1 MPKKKQR
8 VKKSDILNYMRNFS
22 IFLFL
27 LCTVFI
33 LFIGQ
38 VNAQT
43 PTNIPNCAAVPT
55 LAVQA
60 LGISCGDGNNSCTN
74 KCCVPENPQTAT
86 RAKIG
91 SDLPIVRDVL
101 KFINIPNPL
110 DKLLEYKT
118 QVNTNPC
125 INGSPSTPGDLTNP
139 SCTCIRPTE
148 APLETLINMCENIK
162 SNGEKTSCKNCLKG
176 VGVGQSVGVWT
187 GIGCVQSNV
196 GSFIQ
201 ETLLGWGVGL
211 AGGISMLCIIYA
223 AFMMQT
229 SGGEAEKIKK
239 AQQLM
244 TSCITG
250 LMLIIFSVFILQL
263 IGVRILR
270 IPGFI

>member
-1 MPKKKQR
+1 
-8 VKKSDILNYMRNFS
+8 MRNVA

-27 LCTVFI
+27 FFSLF
-33 LFIGQ
+33 FIGQ

-43 PTNIPNCAAVPT
+43 PTVS
-55 LAVQA
+55 
-60 LGISCGDGNNSCTN
+60 SCGPNLAIPVVGINCGNGAGNACTN
-74 KCCVPENPQTAT
+74 RCCFYEPKEQKA
-86 RAKIG
+86 
-91 SDLPIVRDVL
+91 DLPILGDVL
-101 KFINIPNPL
+101 KLLHWENPL
-110 DKLLEYKT
+110 DPLLKYQT
-118 QVNTNPC
+118 QLSVEPC
-125 INGSPSTPGDLTNP
+125 VSGYSPSTPGDLTNP
-139 SCTCIRPTE
+139 GCTCIKPTE
-148 APLETLINMCENIK
+148 VPLTSLVSMCSNIK
-162 SNGEKTSCKNCLKG
+162 KDTYGNKSQEELSCEKCMVPVVTG
-176 VGVGQSVGVWT
+176 GPVGVWT
-187 GIGCVQSNV
+187 GVGCMGSNI

-211 AGGISMLCIIYA
+211 AGGISMLCIMYA

-270 IPGFI
+270 IPGFS

>member
-1 MPKKKQR
+1 
-8 VKKSDILNYMRNFS
+8 MRNFS
-22 IFLFL
+22 TFVFLFF
-27 LCTVFI
+27 TVFV

-43 PTNIPNCAAVPT
+43 PTSSQCNSIIPTISAP
-55 LAVQA
+55 A
-60 LGISCGDGNNSCTN
+60 LGINCGNVNDPCSNR
-74 KCCVPENPQTAT
+74 CCVNKPQEY
-86 RAKIG
+86 KK
-91 SDLPIVRDVL
+91 DLPIISDVI
-101 KFINIPNPL
+101 KTIGIPNPMDFML
-110 DKLLEYKT
+110 KFKT
-118 QVNTNPC
+118 QINTEPC
-125 INGSPSTPGDLTNP
+125 MGGSSPSTPGDLNNP
-139 SCTCIRPTE
+139 GCTCIKPTE
-148 APLETLINMCENIK
+148 TPLSMLIDLCENIK
-162 SNGEKTSCKNCLKG
+162 DGGEKARCVDCLKG
-176 VGVGQSVGVWT
+176 TGQSVGVWT
-187 GIGCVQSNV
+187 GVGCVRSNI

-211 AGGISMLCIIYA
+211 AGGISMLCIMYA

-270 IPGFI
+270 IPGFN

>member
-1 MPKKKQR
+1 MRKNA
-8 VKKSDILNYMRNFS
+8 VIFSLSIL
-22 IFLFL
+22 
-27 LCTVFI
+27 
-33 LFIGQ
+33 LFIFVRGLHAQ
-38 VNAQT
+38 V

-60 LGISCGDGNNSCTN
+60 LGISCGDSNNPCANT
-74 KCCVPENPQTAT
+74 CCVDSNPQTAK
-86 RAKIG
+86 RERIG
-91 SDLPIVRDVL
+91 ADLPVIREVL
-101 KFINIPNPL
+101 KFVNLPNPL
-110 DKLLEYKT
+110 DWLFEYKT
-118 QVNTNPC
+118 QINTNPC
-125 INGSPSTPGDLTNP
+125 ANGSPSTPGDLTNP
-139 SCTCIRPTE
+139 SCRCIKPTE

-162 SNGEKTSCKNCLKG
+162 TDGEKASCKDCMKG
-176 VGVGQSVGVWT
+176 IGQSVGVWT
-187 GIGCVQSNV
+187 GVGCIRSNI

-211 AGGISMLCIIYA
+211 AGGISILCIMYA

-270 IPGFI
+270 IPGFN